1 MWVESQK
8 YHLHI
13 ELTSKCNS
21 ACPNC
26 PRFVMGSTKLNPT
39 VTLSELKLNDIKKW
53 FNYDFIQKIGSI
65 NFCGNLGDPTNCIE
79 MNEIVEYLYV
89 NN

>member
-1 MWVESQK
+1 MWVDSQK

-26 PRFVMGSTKLNPT
+26 PRFVMGSTKLNPA
-39 VTLSELKLNDIKKW
+39 VTLSEIKLKR
-53 FNYDFIQKIGSI
+53 Y
-65 NFCGNLGDPTNCIE
+65 
-79 MNEIVEYLYV
+79 
-89 NN
+89 